1 MDTLLYILWLVIWIP
16 LSLLI
21 VIVIIQEIIESVKD
35 KKYSGLGMI
44 IPLIIVILI
53 SFSGIKNP
61 LGLFEIILEII
72 ITIVAIG
79 LIVGA
84 GYVLLQLV
92 RGIIKFVIKE
102 VKKMS
107 DEVDVEIKESKEKK
121 GE

>member
-1 MDTLLYILWLVIWIP
+1 MVGIF
-16 LSLLI
+16 
-21 VIVIIQEIIESVKD
+21 
-35 KKYSGLGMI
+35 
-44 IPLIIVILI
+44 PLIFLVVISLIGIVD
-53 SFSGIKNP
+53 P
-61 LGLFEIILEII
+61 LGLFEFILEL
-72 ITIVAIG
+72 IG
-79 LIVGA
+79 NLLILLLIFGV